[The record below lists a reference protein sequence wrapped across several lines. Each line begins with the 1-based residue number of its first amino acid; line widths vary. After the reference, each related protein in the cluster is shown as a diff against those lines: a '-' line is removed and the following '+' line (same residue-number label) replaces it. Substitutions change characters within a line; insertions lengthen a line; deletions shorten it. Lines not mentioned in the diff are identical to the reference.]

1 MNLENEQR
9 QRIAAI
15 SQKVAAGVPL
25 TPDERSMVMGENM
38 QYSPD
43 VMRTRQQAAIAA
55 AWAQN
60 PNATVMPSVPNGLGQ
75 GGPYPTTPQQMTG
88 TPGVPATTTPVAP
101 PIYSDPIFGE
111 SVGQMIAE
119 GGGANQ
125 ETVDRLNRVMQ
136 QSGRHVAYAMNAL
149 NSNQPL
155 TEALKASI
163 LNGDVQEV
171 VRITGLIPGMSE
183 NDRVELAISVAGKDI
198 PGFTL
203 AEPWSHTP
211 PKPVY
216 LESYG
221 MY

>member
-1 MNLENEQR
+1 
-9 QRIAAI
+9 
-15 SQKVAAGVPL
+15 
-25 TPDERSMVMGENM
+25 
-38 QYSPD
+38 
-43 VMRTRQQAAIAA
+43 
-55 AWAQN
+55 
-60 PNATVMPSVPNGLGQ
+60 
-75 GGPYPTTPQQMTG
+75 
-88 TPGVPATTTPVAP
+88 
-101 PIYSDPIFGE
+101 
-111 SVGQMIAE
+111 
-119 GGGANQ
+119 
-125 ETVDRLNRVMQ
+125 MQ